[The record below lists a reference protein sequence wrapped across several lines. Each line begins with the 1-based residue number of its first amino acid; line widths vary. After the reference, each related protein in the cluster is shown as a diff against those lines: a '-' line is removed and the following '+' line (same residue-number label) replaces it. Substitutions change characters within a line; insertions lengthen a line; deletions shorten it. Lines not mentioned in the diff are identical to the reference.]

1 MQQNRRINVLTETNM
16 RRVFLQLICI
26 AVVANV
32 FAQKKMYVLQKDGT
46 TDVFDVNDIVDI
58 SFMTTETKS
67 FNVNGVSFNM
77 IKVDA
82 GKFSMGMI
90 DGDTYG
96 LSHQET
102 PHEVTLTKDFYL
114 AETECTQALWN
125 AVMGT
130 NPSRFKGDNKPVD
143 KIEWHDAMAFIE
155 KLNEITGEQFRLPT
169 EAEWE
174 YAAKGGNKSNG
185 YLYAGSDSL
194 GEVAWY
200 AGNATFESNKPDH
213 GTHPVGMKKPNE
225 LGLYDMSG
233 NVWEWCADEFNFYT
247 GEPQTDP
254 LVDDG
259 GRNPYVFKGGGWDF
273 LDDYCRSS
281 YHFLPGNRNYEVGF
295 RLCMTKK

>member
-1 MQQNRRINVLTETNM
+1 MIHVTTTLTNM
-16 RRVFLQLICI
+16 KKIYSLLICLTLT
-26 AVVANV
+26 ANVVA
-32 FAQKKMYVLQKDGT
+32 QSKMYVLKKDGT
-46 TDVFDVNDIVDI
+46 TVTFDVNDIEEINFVD
-58 SFMTTETKS
+58 SNTKS
-67 FNVNGVSFNM
+67 FVVNGVSFNM

-82 GKFSMGMI
+82 GTFTMGMI
-90 DGDTYG
+90 EGDKLG
-96 LSHQET
+96 ASHLET

-114 AETECTQALWN
+114 AETECTQALWT

-143 KIEWHDAMAFIE
+143 KIEWDDAKAFIE

-174 YAAKGGNKSNG
+174 YAAKGGNKSKG

-200 AGNATFESNKPDH
+200 AGNAVFENNQPGH

-225 LGLYDMSG
+225 LGLYDMTG
-233 NVWEWCADEFNFYT
+233 NVWEWCEDQFAFYT
-247 GEPQTDP
+247 DEPQTDP
-254 LVDDG
+254 LIIDD
-259 GRNPYVFKGGGWDF
+259 RCPSVFKGGGWDF

-281 YHFLPGNRNYEVGF
+281 YHYLPANRYYDVGF
-295 RLCMTKK
+295 RLCLTVD